1 MNQEPN
7 IIQYLSILLR
17 WKRFIVINF
26 IMVLLLSGIVSFILP
41 KWYKS
46 TASLLPPKQPDIFNS
61 LTASSSILKG
71 ISGIGGIGKLGGLG
85 QKSSAYN
92 YFAIL
97 HSRTTMENVV
107 RKFDLISVYD
117 ISDSLMEKAIK
128 ELDGN
133 VAFEEQTDDNIT
145 IEVYDKDPI
154 RAANMANYFVEVL
167 NEVSTRLGTQEAR
180 SNREFIESRVSETQ
194 RSLRQTEEALR
205 EFQERSGMI
214 ITPDQTTSADAV
226 ATLYAS
232 KAKME
237 VEVAIMGYNVTA
249 DNPTLIQKKLE
260 LLELNKKISTIPQI
274 GLKSF
279 RLFRDVAIQQK
290 ILEFLIPIYE
300 QARIEEQKDV
310 PVLLVLDKA
319 VPAEKKSKPQRVL
332 IIFLSTFFALTFSIL
347 LVFVMHGVKKLDKDI
362 SPLTRNIQEWVN
374 KIVFFYKIKV

>member
-1 MNQEPN
+1 MSQEPN
-7 IIQYLSILLR
+7 MIQYLSILLR
-17 WKRFIVINF
+17 WKRFIIINF
-26 IMVLLLSGIVSFILP
+26 IIVFLLSAIVSFIIP

-61 LTASSSILKG
+61 LSASGSILKG
-71 ISGIGGIGKLGGLG
+71 LGGLGKLSGLG

-97 HSRTTMENVV
+97 HSRTTMENVI

-117 ISDSLMEKAIK
+117 ISDSSMEKTIK

-154 RAANMANYFVEVL
+154 RAANMANYFVDVL
-167 NEVSTRLGTQEAR
+167 NEVSTRLGTQEVR

-194 RSLRQTEEALR
+194 DSLRQTEEALR
-205 EFQERSGMI
+205 EYQEHSGMI
-214 ITPDQTTSADAV
+214 ITPDQTTSADAM
-226 ATLYAS
+226 ASLYAS

-237 VEVAIMGYNVTA
+237 VEVAIMEHNVIA
-249 DNPTLIQKKLE
+249 DNPTLVQKKLE

-279 RLFRDVAIQQK
+279 RLYRDVAIQQK

-300 QARIEEQKDV
+300 QARIEEQKDL

-319 VPAEKKSKPQRVL
+319 VPAERKSKPQRVL
-332 IIFLSTFFALTFSIL
+332 IIVLASFLALTVSML
-347 LVFVMHGVKKLDKDI
+347 LSFTFQAIEMMRENGNL
-362 SPLTRNIQEWVN
+362 LIQRFKSWES
-374 KIVFFYKIKV
+374 KIVLLYRI

>member
-1 MNQEPN
+1 MSQEPN
-7 IIQYLSILLR
+7 MIQYLSILLR
-17 WKRFIVINF
+17 WKRFIIINF
-26 IMVLLLSGIVSFILP
+26 IIVFLLSAIVSFIVP

-61 LTASSSILKG
+61 LSASSSILKG
-71 ISGIGGIGKLGGLG
+71 LGGLGKLSGLG

-97 HSRTTMENVV
+97 HSRTTMENVI

-117 ISDSLMEKAIK
+117 ISDSSMEKTIK

-154 RAANMANYFVEVL
+154 RAANMANYFVDVL
-167 NEVSTRLGTQEAR
+167 NEVSTRLGTQEVR

-194 RSLRQTEEALR
+194 DSLRQTEEALR
-205 EFQERSGMI
+205 EYQEHSGMI
-214 ITPDQTTSADAV
+214 ITPDQTTSADAM
-226 ATLYAS
+226 ASLYAS
-232 KAKME
+232 KAKLE
-237 VEVAIMGYNVTA
+237 VEVAIMEHNVIA
-249 DNPTLIQKKLE
+249 DNPTLVQKKLE

-279 RLFRDVAIQQK
+279 RLYRDVAIQQK

-300 QARIEEQKDV
+300 QARIEEQKDL

-319 VPAEKKSKPQRVL
+319 VPAERKSKPQRVL
-332 IIFLSTFFALTFSIL
+332 IIVLASFLTLTVSIL
-347 LVFVMHGVKKLDKDI
+347 LVFIMQGLKKLDKDI
-362 SPLTRNIQEWVN
+362 SPLARKIQELVN
-374 KIVFFYKIKV
+374 KIAFLYKV

>member
-1 MNQEPN
+1 MNKEPN
-7 IIQYLSILLR
+7 FIKYVSILLQ
-17 WKRFIVINF
+17 WKRFILINF
-26 IMVLLLSGIVSFILP
+26 IGVTLLAILVSFLLP

-61 LTASSSILKG
+61 LGATGSMLKG
-71 ISGIGGIGKLGGLG
+71 LGGLGKLSGLG

-107 RKFDLISVYD
+107 RKFDLISVYN
-117 ISDSLMEKAIK
+117 ISDSSMEKAIK

-133 VAFEEQTDDNIT
+133 VAFEEQTDENIT

-154 RAANMANYFVEVL
+154 RAANLANYFVEFL
-167 NEVSTRLGTQEAR
+167 NEVSTRLGTQEAKN
-180 SNREFIESRVSETQ
+180 NREFIESHVSETQ
-194 RSLRQTEEALR
+194 LSLRQAEEVLR
-205 EFQERSGMI
+205 DFQEHSGMI
-214 ITPDQTTSADAV
+214 LTPDQTTSADAV

-232 KAKME
+232 KVKME
-237 VEVAIMGYNVTA
+237 VEVAIMEHSVIA
-249 DNPTLIQKKLE
+249 DNPTFIQKKME

-279 RLFRDVAIQQK
+279 RLYRDVAIQQK

-319 VPAEKKSKPQRVL
+319 VPAERKSKPQRML
-332 IIFLSTFFALTFSIL
+332 IVFFTTFFALAFSIL
-347 LVFVMHGVKKLDKDI
+347 LVFVMHGVTMLENDV
-362 SPLTRNIQEWVN
+362 SPLTQKIHKWVN
-374 KIVFFYKIKV
+374 KIAFFYKIKV

>member
-1 MNQEPN
+1 MSQEPN
-7 IIQYLSILLR
+7 IIQYLSVLLR
-17 WKRFIVINF
+17 WKRFIIINF
-26 IMVLLLSGIVSFILP
+26 IAVFIIATVVSFILP

-61 LTASSSILKG
+61 LSASSSILKG
-71 ISGIGGIGKLGGLG
+71 LGGLGKLSGLG

-97 HSRTTMENVV
+97 HSRTTMENVI
-107 RKFDLISVYD
+107 RKFNLMNVYD
-117 ISDSLMEKAIK
+117 ISDSSMEKTIK

-154 RAANMANYFVEVL
+154 RAANMANYFVDVL
-167 NEVSTRLGTQEAR
+167 NEVSTRLGTQEVR
-180 SNREFIESRVSETQ
+180 SNREFIESRVNETQ
-194 RSLRQTEEALR
+194 DSLRRTEEALR
-205 EFQERSGMI
+205 EYQEHSGMI
-214 ITPDQTTSADAV
+214 ITPDQTTSADAM
-226 ATLYAS
+226 ASLYAS

-237 VEVAIMGYNVTA
+237 VEVAIMEHNVIA
-249 DNPTLIQKKLE
+249 DNPTLVQKKLE

-279 RLFRDVAIQQK
+279 RLYRDVAIQQK

-300 QARIEEQKDV
+300 QARIEEQKDI
-310 PVLLVLDKA
+310 PVLLLLDKA

-332 IIFLSTFFALTFSIL
+332 IIVLASFLAFTFSVL
-347 LVFVMHGVKKLDKDI
+347 LSFMLQVIETMVQNE
-362 SPLTRNIQEWVN
+362 SPLIRKFKSWED
-374 KIVFFYKIKV
+374 KITLLYGIRIKH

>member
-1 MNQEPN
+1 MNQEPDL
-7 IIQYLSILLR
+7 IKYISILLR

-26 IMVLLLSGIVSFILP
+26 IIVLLLSGIVSFILP

-61 LTASSSILKG
+61 LSASSSILKG
-71 ISGIGGIGKLGGLG
+71 IGGLGKLGGLG

-117 ISDSLMEKAIK
+117 ISDSSMEKAIK

-154 RAANMANYFVEVL
+154 RAANLANYFVEVL
-167 NEVSTRLGTQEAR
+167 NEVSIRLGTQEVR

-194 RSLRQTEEALR
+194 HGLRQSEEALR
-205 EFQERSGMI
+205 EFQEHSGMI
-214 ITPDQTTSADAV
+214 LTPDQTTSADAV

-237 VEVAIMGYNVTA
+237 VEVAIMEHNVIA

-319 VPAEKKSKPQRVL
+319 VPAEKKSKPKRSL
-332 IIFLSTFFALTFSIL
+332 IIFLASFLALTFSIL
-347 LVFVMHGVKKLDKDI
+347 LAFLLQGIEIMEGTGNL
-362 SPLTRNIQEWVN
+362 LIQRLKFWLN
-374 KIVFFYKIKV
+374 KITLLYGIRKRN

>member
-26 IMVLLLSGIVSFILP
+26 IIVFLLSGVVSFILP

-46 TASLLPPKQPDIFNS
+46 TASLLPPKQPDIFGS
-61 LTASSSILKG
+61 LSASSSLLKG
-71 ISGIGGIGKLGGLG
+71 IGGLGKLSGFG

-97 HSRTTMENVV
+97 HSRTTMEDVV
-107 RKFDLISVYD
+107 KKFDLISVYD
-117 ISDSLMEKAIK
+117 ISDSSMEKAIK

-133 VAFEEQTDDNIT
+133 VSFEEQTDDNIT
-145 IEVYDKDPI
+145 IEVYDKDPN

-167 NEVSTRLGTQEAR
+167 NEVSIRLGTQEVR
-180 SNREFIESRVSETQ
+180 SNREFIESRVSET
-194 RSLRQTEEALR
+194 RDSLRQSEEALR
-205 EFQERSGMI
+205 EFQEHSGMI
-214 ITPDQTTSADAV
+214 LTPDQTTSADAV

-237 VEVAIMGYNVTA
+237 VEVAIMEHNVIA
-249 DNPTLIQKKLE
+249 NNPTLIQKKIE

-319 VPAEKKSKPQRVL
+319 VPAERKSKPLRAL
-332 IIFLSTFFALTFSIL
+332 IIIIATFLSIAFSIL
-347 LVFVMHGVKKLDKDI
+347 VVFLMEGIKKMERISLLTQRLQKSVDKI
-362 SPLTRNIQEWVN
+362 AV
-374 KIVFFYKIKV
+374 FYKIHY

>member
-1 MNQEPN
+1 M
-7 IIQYLSILLR
+7 
-17 WKRFIVINF
+17 
-26 IMVLLLSGIVSFILP
+26 LSGIVSFILP

-46 TASLLPPKQPDIFNS
+46 TASLLPPKQPDIFSS
-61 LTASSSILKG
+61 LSASGSLLKG
-71 ISGIGGIGKLGGLG
+71 LGGLGKLSGLG

-117 ISDSLMEKAIK
+117 ISDSSMEKAIK

-133 VAFEEQTDDNIT
+133 VAFEEQTNDNIT
-145 IEVYDKDPI
+145 IEIFDKDPI
-154 RAANMANYFVEVL
+154 RAANMANYFVDVL
-167 NEVSTRLGTQEAR
+167 NEVSTRLGTQEVR

-194 RSLRQTEEALR
+194 DSLRQTEEALR
-205 EFQERSGMI
+205 EFQEHSGMI
-214 ITPDQTTSADAV
+214 LTPEQTTSADAV

-237 VEVAIMGYNVTA
+237 LEVAIIEHSVTA
-249 DNPTLIQKKLE
+249 DDPTLKQKKLE

-279 RLFRDVAIQQK
+279 RLFRNVAIQQK
-290 ILEFLIPIYE
+290 ILEFLIPIFE

-319 VPAEKKSKPQRVL
+319 VPAERKSKPQRVL
-332 IIFLSTFFALTFSIL
+332 IIFFTTFFALTFSIF
-347 LVFVMHGVKKLDKDI
+347 LVFVMQGVKNLEKDI
-362 SPLTRNIQEWVN
+362 SPLTRKIQDFVN
-374 KIVFFYKIKV
+374 KIALFYKVKI

>member
-1 MNQEPN
+1 MNQEPDL
-7 IIQYLSILLR
+7 IKYISILLR

-26 IMVLLLSGIVSFILP
+26 IIVLLLSGIVSFILP

-61 LTASSSILKG
+61 LSASSSILKG
-71 ISGIGGIGKLGGLG
+71 IGGLGKLGGLG

-117 ISDSLMEKAIK
+117 ISDSSMEKAIK

-154 RAANMANYFVEVL
+154 RAANLANYFVEVL
-167 NEVSTRLGTQEAR
+167 NEVSIRLGTQEVR

-194 RSLRQTEEALR
+194 HGLRQSEEALR
-205 EFQERSGMI
+205 EFQEHSGMI
-214 ITPDQTTSADAV
+214 LTPDQTTSADAV

-237 VEVAIMGYNVTA
+237 VEVAIMEHNVIA

-319 VPAEKKSKPQRVL
+319 VPAEKKSKPQRSL
-332 IIFLSTFFALTFSIL
+332 IIFLASFLALTFSIL
-347 LVFVMHGVKKLDKDI
+347 LAFLLQGIEIMEGTGNL
-362 SPLTRNIQEWVN
+362 LIQRLKFWLN
-374 KIVFFYKIKV
+374 KITLLYGIRKRN

>member
-1 MNQEPN
+1 MNKEPN
-7 IIQYLSILLR
+7 FIKYVSILLQ
-17 WKRFIVINF
+17 WKRFILINF
-26 IMVLLLSGIVSFILP
+26 IGVTLLAILVSFLLP

-61 LTASSSILKG
+61 LGATGSMLKG
-71 ISGIGGIGKLGGLG
+71 LGGLGKLSGLG

-97 HSRTTMENVV
+97 HSRTTMENVI
-107 RKFDLISVYD
+107 RKFDLISVYN
-117 ISDSLMEKAIK
+117 ISDSSMEKAIK

-133 VAFEEQTDDNIT
+133 VAFEEQTDENIT

-154 RAANMANYFVEVL
+154 RAANLANYFVEFL
-167 NEVSTRLGTQEAR
+167 NEVSTRLGTQEAKN
-180 SNREFIESRVSETQ
+180 NREFIESHVSETQ
-194 RSLRQTEEALR
+194 LSLRQAEEVLR
-205 EFQERSGMI
+205 DFQEHSGMI
-214 ITPDQTTSADAV
+214 LTPDQTTSADAV

-232 KAKME
+232 KVKME
-237 VEVAIMGYNVTA
+237 VEVAIMEHSVIA
-249 DNPTLIQKKLE
+249 DNPTFIQKKME

-279 RLFRDVAIQQK
+279 RLYRDVAIQQK

-319 VPAEKKSKPQRVL
+319 VPAERKSKPQRML
-332 IIFLSTFFALTFSIL
+332 IVFFTTFFALAFSIL
-347 LVFVMHGVKKLDKDI
+347 LVFVMHGVTMLENDV
-362 SPLTRNIQEWVN
+362 SPLTQKIHKWVN
-374 KIVFFYKIKV
+374 KIAFFYKIKV